1 MAEQA
6 RRQSLASVALI
17 HRRLNGRMEWLA
29 RWNRNWRCYYFVGG
43 HKHDGETFLDC
54 LVREIR
60 EELGIEQERDYR
72 VASAPLA
79 RLEYTAYSR
88 SAKADTDYTLE
99 LYDVRPRTDYTL
111 ELFDV
116 RLAGALEHVGN
127 DSEQAVRWLA
137 EDEIRAGQ
145 CRDGRPVSETMLRV
159 LDRIGWEIPQGD

>member
-1 MAEQA
+1 MAEQS

-17 HRRLNGRMEWLA
+17 HRRLNGRTEWLA

-43 HKHDGETFLDC
+43 HKRDGETFLDC

-60 EELGIEQERDYR
+60 EELGIEQDRDYQ
-72 VASAPLA
+72 VTSEPLA

-99 LYDVRPRTDYTL
+99 LYDVRPQTEYKL

-116 RLAGALEHVGN
+116 RLADALHHGKL
-127 DSEQAVRWLA
+127 DSEQTVRWLL
-137 EDEIRAGQ
+137 EEEIRAGQ
-145 CRDGRPVSETMLRV
+145 CSDGRPVSETMLRV
-159 LDRIGWEIPQGD
+159 LDQIGWEIPRDR